1 MKNRRIKNKI
11 LKNFLENTEGRDIPK
26 LSHII
31 FNRIDWAITN
41 ESVIEIDTDDLLIL
55 SKKDLLDDQAV
66 FEIYE
71 YGLFLTNFYIK
82 QRKDIIPLFSSLKI
96 SNDDS
101 LVIKLTDEFVEWY
114 KKQ

>member
-1 MKNRRIKNKI
+1 MKNRRTKNKV
-11 LKNFLENTEGRDIPK
+11 LKNFIENTEGRDIPK
-26 LSHII
+26 LTDMI
-31 FNRIDWAITN
+31 FHRIDIAITN
-41 ESVIEIDTDDLLIL
+41 KSFIEIDTEELLIL

-82 QRKDIIPLFSSLKI
+82 QRKDLIPLFSSLKI

-101 LVIKLTDEFVEWY
+101 LIVKLTDEFIEWY
-114 KKQ
+114 EKQ